1 MGALTIGL
9 TAGFAIAGGAVGF
22 FGSIAG
28 GFIGAVIGGVM
39 GDRRLVDNVN
49 PVKDGLVGA
58 FTGAVAG
65 LGLGFTIETAYDYLG
80 APTPAQ
86 PAATAA
92 PQSDVAADCM
102 KRLEQGQSVTLAKT
116 ADGQYACVIKPRP

>member
-9 TAGFAIAGGAVGF
+9 TAGFAVAGGAIGL

-28 GFIGAVIGGVM
+28 GFLGAIIGGLA
-39 GDRRLVDNVN
+39 GDRRFVDNVS

-65 LGLGFTIETAYDYLG
+65 LGLGFTIETAYDYMT
-80 APTPAQ
+80 APAAQ
-86 PAATAA
+86 PAPAA
-92 PQSDVAADCM
+92 AQQGNVAADCM

-116 ADGQYACVIKPRP
+116 AEGQFVCVVKPQL

>member
-9 TAGFAIAGGAVGF
+9 TVGFAVAGGAVGF

-28 GFIGAVIGGVM
+28 GFIGAIIGGIG

-65 LGLGFTIETAYDYLG
+65 LGLGVVIETASDYLSG
-80 APTPAQ
+80 PAAQ
-86 PAATAA
+86 PAATT
-92 PQSDVAADCM
+92 QQQDNVAADCM
-102 KRLEQGQSVTLAKT
+102 KRLEGGQNVTLAKT
-116 ADGQYACVIKPRP
+116 ADGQYACVIKPQP

>member
-9 TAGFAIAGGAVGF
+9 TAGFAVAGGAIGL

-28 GFIGAVIGGVM
+28 GFLGAFIGGLA
-39 GDRRLVDNVN
+39 GDRRFVDNVN

-58 FTGAVAG
+58 FTGAVVG
-65 LGLGFTIETAYDYLG
+65 LGLGFTIETAYDYMTT
-80 APTPAQ
+80 PTTQ
-86 PAATAA
+86 PAPAA
-92 PQSDVAADCM
+92 AQQGNVAADCM

-116 ADGQYACVIKPRP
+116 AEGQFVCVVKPQL

>member
-28 GFIGAVIGGVM
+28 GFLGAFIGGFT
-39 GDRRLVDNVN
+39 GDRRFVDNVN

-65 LGLGFTIETAYDYLG
+65 LGLGFTIETAYDYLST
-80 APTPAQ
+80 PTAQ
-86 PAATAA
+86 PVPAATATV
-92 PQSDVAADCM
+92 PQNDIAADCM

-116 ADGQYACVIKPRP
+116 AEGQYVCVLKP